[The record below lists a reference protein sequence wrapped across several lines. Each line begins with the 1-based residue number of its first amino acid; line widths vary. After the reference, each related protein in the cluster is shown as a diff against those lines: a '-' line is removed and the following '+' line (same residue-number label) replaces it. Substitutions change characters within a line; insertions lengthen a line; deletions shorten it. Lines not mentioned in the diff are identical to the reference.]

1 MWQYLKCHWYN
12 YKHFIL
18 KLLILCRFT
27 KETDEIIF
35 FDPLL
40 HSAPFY
46 TPWKAQITF
55 SAVIKREYWE
65 EISEQGY
72 LKENIG
78 IFKEKYKKLRP
89 ATLLK

>member
-1 MWQYLKCHWYN
+1 M
-12 YKHFIL
+12 
-18 KLLILCRFT
+18 KLY
-27 KETDEIIF
+27 F